1 MSATKKWIMDVEEN
15 FWDKVSVIIKESDDI
30 SEAMI
35 QAVEL
40 GKKEV
45 PFIHVDTVQESV
57 TDMWTEIWSEHYA

>member
-1 MSATKKWIMDVEEN
+1 MEKILYKMISATKKWIMDVEEN

-40 GKKEV
+40 GKKE
-45 PFIHVDTVQESV
+45 
-57 TDMWTEIWSEHYA
+57 